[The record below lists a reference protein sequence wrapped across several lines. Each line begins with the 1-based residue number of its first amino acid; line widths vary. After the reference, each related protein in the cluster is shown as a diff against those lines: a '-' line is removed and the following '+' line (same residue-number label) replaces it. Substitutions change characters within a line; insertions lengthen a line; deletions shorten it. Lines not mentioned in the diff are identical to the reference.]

1 MLSESFLNA
10 EATAT
15 AQMVAQQEALL
26 QQENKINE
34 KENQKFIE
42 VLNEKD
48 VELVGHDENGI
59 PDGSS
64 TEIVPNVFKNI
75 NAQTGASIG
84 EEAKPVKVASPEQ
97 NVFEAASDAW
107 SDLANEGKKEE
118 VPKKIEET
126 PAKVEQA
133 PQKIEEPT
141 TVSASSAMENIL
153 QHQEKAIEEQKE

>member
-1 MLSESFLNA
+1 MKDKNYMTRNLVRLLFIGAIAPDLYVQALGSQIQSKSLVELESGAEILSESFLNA

-48 VELVGHDENGI
+48 IELVGHDENGI

-64 TEIVPNVFKNI
+64 TEVVPNVFKNY

-84 EEAKPVKVASPEQ
+84 DSDAKPVKVATPE
-97 NVFEAASDAW
+97 
-107 SDLANEGKKEE
+107 
-118 VPKKIEET
+118 
-126 PAKVEQA
+126 
-133 PQKIEEPT
+133 
-141 TVSASSAMENIL
+141 
-153 QHQEKAIEEQKE
+153 

>member
-64 TEIVPNVFKNI
+64 STEIVPNVFKNY
-75 NAQTGASIG
+75 NAKTGASIG
-84 EEAKPVKVASPEQ
+84 DSETKPVKVATPEQ
-97 NVFEAASDAW
+97 NVIEAAADAW
-107 SDLANEGKKEE
+107 PDLASEGKKEE
-118 VPKKIEET
+118 T
-126 PAKVEQA
+126 
-133 PQKIEEPT
+133 
-141 TVSASSAMENIL
+141 
-153 QHQEKAIEEQKE
+153 